1 MSRVLVTQ
9 PLDPSQLKGFQA
21 LLGPDC
27 DLGVVSS
34 MDLNDFAQHAQ
45 DAEVLLNIFRPI
57 HDELLQLAPHVRFV
71 QQLTVGY
78 DQLDFNALARRQ
90 ILAANAPGSN
100 TEPVAEHTILLMLSL
115 LKRYTQAEA
124 STRNNKWDMMS
135 LIGAGIGDLGTATV
149 GLIGFGNIGR
159 AVARRLS
166 GFGAQI
172 FYTTPHR
179 LAPAEEEKFGVQY
192 ASLPDLL
199 AASTIVSLHLPIS
212 AQNYHMLNAER
223 LALMR
228 PDALVINTARGKL
241 IDEQALREALLQG
254 KIAGA
259 GLDVLEHEIAGGN
272 IFADLPQVVVTP
284 HISGSSQL
292 AFRKMTSMSAENI
305 KRFLHGE
312 RPRYLV
318 FDPAASLPTA
328 GSQEA
333 STEES

>member
-9 PLDPSQLKGFQA
+9 PFDPSQLKGFQA
-21 LLGPDC
+21 LLGPEC
-27 DLGVVSS
+27 DLGMVSS
-34 MDLNDFAQHAQ
+34 LDLKEFERLAQ

-57 HDELLQLAPHVRFV
+57 HDELLQLAPHVKFV
-71 QQLTVGY
+71 QLLTVGY
-78 DQLDFNALARRQ
+78 DQLDFKALARRQ

-100 TEPVAEHTILLMLSL
+100 TEAVAEHTILFMLSL
-115 LKRYTQAEA
+115 LKNYTQAEK
-124 STRNNKWDMMS
+124 STRDNKWEAMN
-135 LIGAGIGDLGTATV
+135 LIRAGIGDLSTATV
-149 GLIGFGNIGR
+149 GLVGFGDIGR

-166 GFGAQI
+166 GFGSQI
-172 FYTTPHR
+172 FYTKPHR
-179 LAPAEEEKFGVQY
+179 LDPAEEERLGVHY

-199 AASTIVSLHLPIS
+199 AASTIVSLHLPMS
-212 AQNYHMLNAER
+212 EQNYHMLNAER

-228 PDALVINTARGKL
+228 PDALVINTSRGKL

-284 HISGSSQL
+284 HISGSSQQ
-292 AFRKMTSMSAENI
+292 AFRNTTSMSAKNI
-305 KRFLHGE
+305 MRFLHGE

-333 STEES
+333 STEER